1 MHIKLVTRN
10 TFKSPRDSISLEFNF
25 EDLEFSKL
33 SEADIFPACKDS
45 NDYRLPSAI
54 IINPILIIFAFI
66 FIRNKHNGK
75 VKPFLIIIVFIVRTF
90 FLLNENFRPL
100 HNRYH
105 AQIILRHFYM
115 KDFLTFLL
123 F

>member
-1 MHIKLVTRN
+1 MEYYRYRLSNIFYTNRSVFLDINIDAENPVHIKLVTRN

-54 IINPILIIFAFI
+54 FINPILIIFAFI

-90 FLLNENFRPL
+90 
-100 HNRYH
+100 
-105 AQIILRHFYM
+105 
-115 KDFLTFLL
+115 
-123 F
+123 